1 MSEGDEAVTAEIL
14 DETHEVTL
22 IEVSRFCLVREERV
36 VAMVEEGILQPRGSG
51 PADWKFPASSMLR
64 ARKAL
69 KLAQE
74 FEIEL
79 PAVALVLDL
88 LDEIEALRRRSEV
101 RQ

>member
-1 MSEGDEAVTAEIL
+1 MAERSEAVTAEIL

-22 IEVSRFCLVREERV
+22 VEVSRFCLVREERV
-36 VAMVEEGILQPRGSG
+36 IAMVEEGILQPTGED
-51 PADWKFPASSMLR
+51 PAHWRFPAASMLR

-69 KLAQE
+69 KLAHE

-88 LDEIEALRRRSEV
+88 LDEIEMLRRRSGA
-101 RQ
+101 R

>member
-1 MSEGDEAVTAEIL
+1 MVHGNEVVTAEIL

-22 IEVSRFCLVREERV
+22 VEVSRFCLVREDRV
-36 VAMVEEGILQPRGSG
+36 IAMVEEGILQPAGAG
-51 PADWKFPASSMLR
+51 PADWRFPAASMLR

-88 LDEIEALRRRSEV
+88 LDEIETLRRHSDV
-101 RQ
+101 RR